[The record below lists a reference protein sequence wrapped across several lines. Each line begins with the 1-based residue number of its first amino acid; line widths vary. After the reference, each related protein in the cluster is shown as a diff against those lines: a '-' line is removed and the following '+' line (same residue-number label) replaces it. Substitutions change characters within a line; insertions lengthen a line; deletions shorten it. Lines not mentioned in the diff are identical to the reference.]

1 MGLYSIFPLCGQ
13 VRGTQGLS
21 AEAFTRAVLSA
32 PTCSSPCKSFR
43 VCWSLGSQQKGT
55 SIWTEDKE
63 TVCEDS
69 RRSALWLRSAARTV
83 PGASV
88 GKHSRA
94 CELLHFP
101 LPGVVAAHAC
111 HPRTREADTRG
122 PWSLL
127 ARQLSRTGF
136 RLRNP
141 VLRTKRPLSSM
152 HNRMCTCMCTHT
164 NCVRWCYY
172 LLPPDRQTTAWVKS
186 QAAELGRRS

>member
-1 MGLYSIFPLCGQ
+1 VCLWLLSAGIKSVRLHRPAQLLLVFICARVYVNGHGEKRTVVGIYSIFPLCGQ

-111 HPRTREADTRG
+111 HPST
-122 PWSLL
+122 
-127 ARQLSRTGF
+127 
-136 RLRNP
+136 
-141 VLRTKRPLSSM
+141 
-152 HNRMCTCMCTHT
+152 
-164 NCVRWCYY
+164 
-172 LLPPDRQTTAWVKS
+172 
-186 QAAELGRRS
+186 